1 MIRLIINGVNGHM
14 GAVLEEMI
22 KNDPDC
28 ETVCG
33 IDPFGEK
40 PHDFPVFR
48 SIDECSEEADC
59 VIDFSTAAGVPA
71 LLSGCVAKGFP
82 VVLCTTGLSDEALDG
97 VKKAAESI
105 PILRSGN
112 MSLGI
117 NTIADLLK
125 KAAKVF
131 CPAGFD
137 VEIVETHHDRKLDAP
152 SGTAYLLAD
161 AVKEGSNEDYEYIYG
176 RSERREKRGKK
187 ELGIS
192 SVRGGN
198 VVGIHDVMFLGEDEI
213 ITIRHQ
219 ATSRNVF
226 AHGAVEAA
234 KFLSRQ
240 KSGLYD
246 MADVIASK
254 D

>member
-1 MIRLIINGVNGHM
+1 MTRLIINGVNGHM

-22 KNDPDC
+22 KNDPEC

-48 SIDECSEEADC
+48 SIDECTEGADC
-59 VIDFSTAAGVPA
+59 LIDFSTAAGVPA
-71 LLSGCVAKGFP
+71 LLSGCVAKGLP
-82 VVLCTTGLSDEALDG
+82 VVLCTTGLSDEALEG
-97 VKKAAESI
+97 VKKASVSI
-105 PILRSGN
+105 PILRSAN

-117 NTIADLLK
+117 NVIADLLR

-131 CPAGFD
+131 APAGFD
-137 VEIVETHHDRKLDAP
+137 AEIVETHHNRKLDAP
-152 SGTAYLLAD
+152 SGTALLLAD
-161 AVKEGSNEDYEYIYG
+161 AVKEGSGKEYEYIYG
-176 RSERREKRGKK
+176 RSDRREKRGSR

-198 VVGIHDVMFLGEDEI
+198 VAGIHDVMFLGEDEI
-213 ITIRHQ
+213 ITISHQ

-234 KFLSRQ
+234 KFLSG
-240 KSGLYD
+240 KKPGLYD

>member
-1 MIRLIINGVNGHM
+1 MKRLIINGVNGHM

-22 KNDPDC
+22 KNDPEC

-48 SIDECSEEADC
+48 SIDACTEDADC
-59 VIDFSTAAGVPA
+59 LIDFSTAAGVPA
-71 LLSGCVAKGFP
+71 LLSGCVAKGLP
-82 VVLCTTGLSDEALDG
+82 VVLCTTGLSDEALEG
-97 VKKAAESI
+97 VKKASVSI
-105 PILRSGN
+105 PILRSAN

-117 NTIADLLK
+117 NTIADLLR

-131 CPAGFD
+131 APAGYD
-137 VEIVETHHDRKLDAP
+137 VEIVETHHNRKLDAP
-152 SGTAYLLAD
+152 SGTALLLAD
-161 AVKEGSNEDYEYIYG
+161 AVKEGSGEEYDYIYG
-176 RSERREKRGKK
+176 RHDRMEKRGKK

-198 VVGIHDVMFLGEDEI
+198 VAGIHDVMFLGEDEI
-213 ITIRHQ
+213 ITISHQ

-234 KFLSRQ
+234 KFLSG
-240 KSGLYD
+240 KKPGLYD

>member
-1 MIRLIINGVNGHM
+1 MKRFIINGVNGHM

-22 KNDPDC
+22 KNDPEC

-48 SIDECSEEADC
+48 SIDECTEGADC
-59 VIDFSTAAGVPA
+59 LIDFSTAAGVPA
-71 LLSGCVAKGFP
+71 LLSGCVAKGLP
-82 VVLCTTGLSDEALDG
+82 VVLCTTGLSDEALEG
-97 VKKAAESI
+97 VKKASVSI
-105 PILRSGN
+105 PILRSAN

-117 NTIADLLK
+117 NVIADLLR

-131 CPAGFD
+131 APAGFD
-137 VEIVETHHDRKLDAP
+137 AEIVETHHNRKLDAP
-152 SGTAYLLAD
+152 SGTALLLAD
-161 AVKEGSNEDYEYIYG
+161 AVKEGSGKEYEYIYG
-176 RSERREKRGKK
+176 RSDRREKRGSR

-198 VVGIHDVMFLGEDEI
+198 VAGIHDVMFLGEDEI
-213 ITIRHQ
+213 ITISHQ

-234 KFLSRQ
+234 KFLS
-240 KSGLYD
+240 
-246 MADVIASK
+246 
-254 D
+254 

>member
-1 MIRLIINGVNGHM
+1 MKSFIINGVNGHM

-22 KNDPDC
+22 KNDKDC

-33 IDPFGEK
+33 IDPFGDK

-48 SIDECSEEADC
+48 SIDECTEKADC

-71 LLSGCVAKGFP
+71 LLSGCVAKGLP
-82 VVLCTTGLSDEALDG
+82 VVLCTTGLSDEALTG
-97 VKKAAESI
+97 VKKASESI

-117 NTIADLLK
+117 NTIADLLR

-131 CPAGFD
+131 CPAGFE
-137 VEIVETHHDRKLDAP
+137 VEIVEKHHNRKLDAP
-152 SGTAYLLAD
+152 SGTAFLLAD
-161 AVKEGSNEDYEYIYG
+161 AVKEGSGEDFEYIYG
-176 RSERREKRGKK
+176 RSDRREKRGEK

-213 ITIRHQ
+213 ITISHQ

-234 KFLSRQ
+234 KFLSGQ
-240 KSGLYD
+240 KPGLYD